1 MTKLADAI
9 RRSTRVDAP
18 QIGFSPLPTKVRA
31 TMLLVALTSATGKA
45 STEGADLVLI
55 QGKGAAA
62 SSNGQSPVMRGLWM
76 QDGNGDAAAARQQ
89 GFEFIVFGADD
100 APASILLEEEAG
112 LVMAVQ
118 EELPDSLLQALQWLP
133 LDALLVRW
141 DGGVTVRRQLE
152 LQRLSGFAR
161 KPLLL
166 VVENEPKA
174 AELEALREAGV
185 VGVVVDLTGTG
196 GEARLKTL
204 RATIDGLRPR
214 PRRSRSDSQIVSVSP
229 ATITAAAESDDDD
242 DDNEE

>member
-18 QIGFSPLPTKVRA
+18 QIGFSPSPTKVRA
-31 TMLLVALTSATGKA
+31 TMLLVALTGASGKA
-45 STEGADLVLI
+45 STEGADLVLV

-89 GFEFIVFGADD
+89 GFDFIVFGADD

-152 LQRLSGFAR
+152 LQPLRLRPQAAAAGGRKRAEGRRTRGAARGRRGRRGRRSHRHGRRSPPENAACHDRRAAPTATSLPLRLANRLGFACHDY
-161 KPLLL
+161 
-166 VVENEPKA
+166 
-174 AELEALREAGV
+174 G
-185 VGVVVDLTGTG
+185 
-196 GEARLKTL
+196 
-204 RATIDGLRPR
+204 
-214 PRRSRSDSQIVSVSP
+214 DSGIGRQ
-229 ATITAAAESDDDD
+229 
-242 DDNEE
+242 